1 MTPYTENGIIYEDI
15 DENTRRVVGY
25 AQPGQP
31 SGFVPPNARRVAK
44 EEADAQRQA
53 AADARAEAAAARAA
67 EKDARDAANANNP
80 KLPTGFMWKDGI
92 VGGEAVLIKGV
103 PAPKG
108 MEAASPAYSQSAL
121 DAFNRAISTADRLK
135 THPGLGAAVGSG
147 FDPQSFGSY
156 NPFTGKALGGT
167 NAAGFESEL
176 ESMKAQ
182 VFLPMVQSMK
192 GMGALSNAEGEK
204 LTAAIG
210 SLNPNMPEEQFKASL
225 DRIMGDLK
233 TYRDRGAPQAN
244 PETQN
249 IAASVAE
256 GNRYAN
262 DGTGVKTG
270 NNGFDKYVTEED
282 RQRTN
287 TLQALYEN
295 PNTSPEQLNAA
306 AAGLGLQPFA
316 EEDLRVLFDA
326 KAKGERVRLSPNP
339 TGERGLGQQFLG
351 AVADSAAGAYGG
363 AALDAATLG
372 FSDELVG
379 MAYGDRAGQ
388 LAQYGKEYAR
398 NESPWASLAGDV
410 TGGFAVGGPAA
421 AGVRMAGIKGVQAA
435 SPFAARLANTF
446 AGSVPRAAIT
456 ASTAQ
461 GALTGA
467 GQMNDNRALGA
478 LIGGGAGAAGSLA
491 GAGLAS
497 LPYTAT
503 ATNLTNP
510 IRGMLGGRQRP
521 ALPSLSPAQQLMNR
535 SVSGNFDNA
544 ISQMDEA
551 GNFGLP
557 MTLADADP
565 ALRSLAGSTVRKSP
579 DARGIAEQTLIPR
592 QRGQYD
598 RLVGAIDRE
607 LGPIANV
614 PQLSD
619 DLIKKARADA
629 GPLYDQAYSA
639 PGASSVD
646 ISGIIKTPIGQQGL
660 QRAGARVQNQLGPD
674 GQPVDPTSLGF
685 DFNDA
690 GETMLTRT
698 PSFQQLD
705 QFKQGL
711 DDVINA
717 GYDPIS
723 RQYTPE
729 AAQAIDLKNRLVSQ
743 IDSVNPAYKD
753 ARAAY
758 AGPAADRAAL
768 QQGKDALRLPPDAM
782 NFQRQ
787 ALGTSEQA
795 QYGLGYRS
803 GMAEQAGKTRYA
815 ANPWET
821 AYGTPQAQQKVGA
834 LFPEGADRFGR
845 QYGLESQMAQT
856 NNAVMG
862 GSPTAERLIGDA
874 NFDMGFLPTVAM
886 DAATTGTP
894 IMSATRLGAK
904 FAGSELGRIGAKKKA
919 DALAPILFNAD
930 PAQNAAFIR
939 ELQKTIKVQK
949 KGKGMFGNRAKKLGA
964 LAGGSPSV
972 GFTLGLTE

>member
-1 MTPYTENGIIYEDI
+1 MANPYAKYAPPPAIGPDQYKVN
-15 DENTRRVVGY
+15 DEKRKETASQL
-25 AQPGQP
+25 AQ
-31 SGFVPPNARRVAK
+31 
-44 EEADAQRQA
+44 QA
-53 AADARAEAAAARAA
+53 ADRAAAQA
-67 EKDARDAANANNP
+67 EEANANAAKARDLAERKFAAELAEKGLMIGPDGQVVKRPGGSVTKAMANDPQRLAQINSLLDVIDRTRSQADDFLAVGEQSKRVREWPIIGGFLGQNRADVEGLAKSIEGDLIQQQIARLSAMNGGNGVASIANSEQEAARMASAIANLSLDQSP
-80 KLPTGFMWKDGI
+80 KEFQAGLDRAEQYYRRQLADMQ
-92 VGGEAVLIKGV
+92 
-103 PAPKG
+103 PAP
-108 MEAASPAYSQSAL
+108 
-121 DAFNRAISTADRLK
+121 
-135 THPGLGAAVGSG
+135 
-147 FDPQSFGSY
+147 
-156 NPFTGKALGGT
+156 
-167 NAAGFESEL
+167 
-176 ESMKAQ
+176 
-182 VFLPMVQSMK
+182 
-192 GMGALSNAEGEK
+192 
-204 LTAAIG
+204 
-210 SLNPNMPEEQFKASL
+210 EQ
-225 DRIMGDLK
+225 
-233 TYRDRGAPQAN
+233 QN
-244 PETQN
+244 QN
-249 IAASVAE
+249 IMADIKR
-256 GNRYAN
+256 GQDYAN

-295 PNTSPEQLNAA
+295 PNTSPQQLNAA
-306 AAGLGLQPFA
+306 AAQLGLQPFA

-339 TGERGLGQQFLG
+339 TGERSLGQQFLG
-351 AVADSAAGAYGG
+351 AVANSAPGAYGG

-410 TGGFAVGGPAA
+410 TGGFAIGGPAT
-421 AGVRMAGIKGVQAA
+421 AGVRYAGIKGAQAA
-435 SPFAARLANTF
+435 SPFAANLASKF

-467 GQMNDNRALGA
+467 GQMNDNRLLGA
-478 LIGGGAGAAGSLA
+478 GIGGVAGLAGSAAGAKI
-491 GAGLAS
+491 AS
-497 LPYTAT
+497 LPYSGA
-503 ATNLTNP
+503 ATNATNP
-510 IRGMLGGRQRP
+510 VRGMFGGRQRP
-521 ALPSLSPAQQLMNR
+521 TLPTLSPAQQLMNK
-535 SVSGNFDNA
+535 SVGGNFDNA

-551 GNFGLP
+551 SNFDLP

-598 RLVGAIDRE
+598 RLIGAIDRD

-674 GQPVDPTSLGF
+674 GQPIDPTSLGF

-690 GETMLTRT
+690 GETILTRT

-803 GMAEQAGKTRYA
+803 GMAEQAGKVRYA

-821 AYGTPQAQQKVGA
+821 AYGTPQAQQKIGA

-856 NNAVMG
+856 NNAVIG
-862 GSPTAERLIGDA
+862 GSPTAERLISDA
-874 NFDMGFLPTVAM
+874 NFDMGFLPTVAL

-894 IMSATRLGAK
+894 LMSAGRLGAK
-904 FAGSELGRIGAKKKA
+904 FAGGELGRIGAKKKA

-930 PAQNAAFIR
+930 PAQNAAVIR

-964 LAGGSPSV
+964 LAGGAPSV

>member
-1 MTPYTENGIIYEDI
+1 MMQQLPPGFVI
-15 DENTRRVVGY
+15 D
-25 AQPGQP
+25 GQP
-31 SGFVPPNARRVAK
+31 AQGNTIITKRADPRDARSKELENAIKELTVAGKQSDLRMEPVLKNAQLTNAQNQQPNEQFNQRDKLRADWEGLAPVKEYRAAISALAQALNTSPDAGGDNALIYAYAKIMDPGSVVRESEMDMAGAADTKVGALAARFAK
-44 EEADAQRQA
+44 EFGLDGGGQLSPEVRQKLRREAINSVAQRVKIYDNQ
-53 AADARAEAAAARAA
+53 
-67 EKDARDAANANNP
+67 RDRFSEYAKRNNYDP
-80 KLPTGFMWKDGI
+80 FDI
-92 VGGEAVLIKGV
+92 VG
-103 PAPKG
+103 PH
-108 MEAASPAYSQSAL
+108 
-121 DAFNRAISTADRLK
+121 D
-135 THPGLGAAVGSG
+135 GL
-147 FDPQSFGSY
+147 
-156 NPFTGKALGGT
+156 PF
-167 NAAGFESEL
+167 
-176 ESMKAQ
+176 
-182 VFLPMVQSMK
+182 V
-192 GMGALSNAEGEK
+192 
-204 LTAAIG
+204 
-210 SLNPNMPEEQFKASL
+210 EQFKEY
-225 DRIMGDLK
+225 D
-233 TYRDRGAPQAN
+233 GADKIVDQVAKGAAFAKSGAN
-244 PETQN
+244 
-249 IAASVAE
+249 I
-256 GNRYAN
+256 
-262 DGTGVKTG
+262 KTG

-282 RQRTN
+282 SQRTG
-287 TLQALYEN
+287 TLQAVYEN
-295 PNTSPEQLNAA
+295 PNSTPEQLNAVA
-306 AAGLGLQPFA
+306 RQLGLQEFA
-316 EEDLRVLFDA
+316 PEQLKTLYDA
-326 KAKGERVRLSPNP
+326 KAQGERVRIKPNA
-339 TGERGLGQQFLG
+339 TGERGLGQQLLG
-351 AVADSAAGAYGG
+351 AVADTGLGAYGI
-363 AALDAATLG
+363 AAGNAVTLG
-372 FSDELVG
+372 GLDEIVG
-379 MAYGDRAGQ
+379 ATQGERAGQ

-398 NESPWASLAGDV
+398 EQSPIASLAGDV
-410 TGGFAVGGPAA
+410 TGGVMLGGPAS
-421 AGVRMAGIKGVQAA
+421 AGVRMAGIKGIQSA
-435 SPFAARLANTF
+435 SPFVAKMANAF

-467 GQMNDNRALGA
+467 GEMNDNRLLGA
-478 LIGGGAGAAGSLA
+478 GIGGGAGLVGSAAGA
-491 GAGLAS
+491 KLAS
-497 LPYTAT
+497 LPYTGT

-510 IRGMLGGRQRP
+510 VRGMFGGRQRP
-521 ALPSLSPAQQLMNR
+521 TLPALSPAQQLMNK
-535 SVSGNFDNA
+535 SVGGNFDNA

-598 RLVGAIDRE
+598 RLIGAIDRD

-674 GQPVDPTSLGF
+674 GQPIDPTSLGF

-856 NNAVMG
+856 NNAVIG
-862 GSPTAERLIGDA
+862 GSPTAERLISDS
-874 NFDMGFLPTVAM
+874 NFDLGFLPTAAM
-886 DAATTGTP
+886 DVATTGTP
-894 IMSATRLGAK
+894 MMTSARLGAK
-904 FAGSELGRIGAKKKA
+904 FAGGELGRIGAKKKA

-930 PAQNAAFIR
+930 PAQNAAVIR

-949 KGKGMFGNRAKKLGA
+949 RGKGMFGNRARKLGA
-964 LAGGSPSV
+964 LAGGAPSV

>member
-1 MTPYTENGIIYEDI
+1 MQELPPGFVIDGQPAQGGNTIITKRANPRDAQAQELDNLI
-15 DENTRRVVGY
+15 KSLTIKGKQKDL
-25 AQPGQP
+25 AQPDAD
-31 SGFVPPNARRVAK
+31 PNA
-44 EEADAQRQA
+44 
-53 AADARAEAAAARAA
+53 
-67 EKDARDAANANNP
+67 P

-156 NPFTGKALGGT
+156 NPFTGKVLGGT

-176 ESMKAQ
+176 EAMKAQ

-192 GMGALSNAEGEK
+192 GMGALSNAEGDK

-210 SLNPNMPEEQFKASL
+210 SLNPTMPEEEFKASL

-233 TYRDRGAPQAN
+233 TYRDRGAPATAPEQQNQDIMAN
-244 PETQN
+244 
-249 IAASVAE
+249 I
-256 GNRYAN
+256 NRGQDYAN

-295 PNTSPEQLNAA
+295 PNTSPQQLNAA
-306 AAGLGLQPFA
+306 AAELGLQPFA

-339 TGERGLGQQFLG
+339 TGERGLGQQLLG
-351 AVADSAAGAYGG
+351 AAADTSAGAYGIAAGNAVTGGFLDEIVG
-363 AALDAATLG
+363 ATQG
-372 FSDELVG
+372 E
-379 MAYGDRAGQ
+379 RAGQ

-398 NESPWASLAGDV
+398 NESPWASLAGDI

-467 GQMNDNRALGA
+467 GEMNDNRLLGA
-478 LIGGGAGAAGSLA
+478 GIGGGAGLVGSAAGA
-491 GAGLAS
+491 KLAS
-497 LPYTAT
+497 LPYTGV
-503 ATNLTNP
+503 ATNATNP
-510 IRGMLGGRQRP
+510 VRGMFGGRQRP
-521 ALPSLSPAQQLMNR
+521 TLPTLSPAQQLMNK
-535 SVSGNFDNA
+535 SVGGNFDNA

-551 GNFGLP
+551 QNFGLP

-598 RLVGAIDRE
+598 RLIGAIDRD

-674 GQPVDPTSLGF
+674 GQPIDPTSLGF

-815 ANPWET
+815 VNPWET

-856 NNAVMG
+856 NNAVIG
-862 GSPTAERLIGDA
+862 GSPTAERLISDA
-874 NFDMGFLPTVAM
+874 NFDMGFLPTVAL

-894 IMSATRLGAK
+894 LMSAGRLGAK
-904 FAGSELGRIGAKKKA
+904 FAGGELGRIGAKKKA

-930 PAQNAAFIR
+930 PAQNAAVIR

-949 KGKGMFGNRAKKLGA
+949 RGKGMFGNRAKKLGA
-964 LAGGSPSV
+964 LAGGAPSV

>member
-1 MTPYTENGIIYEDI
+1 MAAPWEKYKNP
-15 DENTRRVVGY
+15 
-25 AQPGQP
+25 A
-31 SGFVPPNARRVAK
+31 AK
-44 EEADAQRQA
+44 YGPDPVKVRQEQ
-53 AADARAEAAAARAA
+53 RAEEDQTMQRAAAARAA
-67 EKDARDAANANNP
+67 AAAEAANANAE
-80 KLPTGFMWKDGI
+80 KARALAERKFAADLAKDGLMVSPDGQI
-92 VGGEAVLIKGV
+92 VKRPGGAVNKAVANDPQRMAQIESLLGVIDRTRAQADDFLAVGEQSKRVREWPLIGGFLGQNRADVEGLAKSIEGDLIQQQIARLSAVNGGNGVASLANSQGEAER
-103 PAPKG
+103 
-108 MEAASPAYSQSAL
+108 MASAIANLSLDQS
-121 DAFNRAISTADRLK
+121 
-135 THPGLGAAVGSG
+135 
-147 FDPQSFGSY
+147 
-156 NPFTGKALGGT
+156 
-167 NAAGFESEL
+167 
-176 ESMKAQ
+176 
-182 VFLPMVQSMK
+182 
-192 GMGALSNAEGEK
+192 
-204 LTAAIG
+204 
-210 SLNPNMPEEQFKASL
+210 PEEFQAGL
-225 DRIMGDLK
+225 DRAEAYYRRQIAEMEGQAPEQQNQDIMANIN
-233 TYRDRGAPQAN
+233 RGQD
-244 PETQN
+244 
-249 IAASVAE
+249 
-256 GNRYAN
+256 YAN

-295 PNTSPEQLNAA
+295 PNTSPQQLNAA
-306 AAGLGLQPFA
+306 AAELGLQPFA

-398 NESPWASLAGDV
+398 NESPIASLAGDI
-410 TGGFAVGGPAA
+410 TGGFAIGGPAT
-421 AGVRMAGIKGVQAA
+421 AGVRYAGIKGAQAA
-435 SPFAARLANTF
+435 SPFAANLASKF

-467 GQMNDNRALGA
+467 GQMNDNRLLGA
-478 LIGGGAGAAGSLA
+478 GIGGVAGLAGSAAGAK
-491 GAGLAS
+491 LAS
-497 LPYTAT
+497 LPYTGT

-510 IRGMLGGRQRP
+510 VRGMFGGRQRP
-521 ALPSLSPAQQLMNR
+521 TLPALSPAQQLMNK
-535 SVSGNFDNA
+535 SVGGNFDNA

-598 RLVGAIDRE
+598 RLIGAIDRD

-674 GQPVDPTSLGF
+674 GQPIDPTSLGF

-803 GMAEQAGKTRYA
+803 GMAEQAGKARYA

-856 NNAVMG
+856 NNAVIG
-862 GSPTAERLIGDA
+862 GSPTAERLISDA

-894 IMSATRLGAK
+894 LMSAGRLGAK
-904 FAGSELGRIGAKKKA
+904 FAGGELGRIGAKKKA

-930 PAQNAAFIR
+930 PAQNAAVIR

-949 KGKGMFGNRAKKLGA
+949 KGKGMFGNRARKLGA
-964 LAGGSPSV
+964 LAGGAPSV